1 METEGLTGKTRSK
14 ATDFRRAQPVSGNP
28 AVGRNGVE
36 EINDGGIYDRADLL
50 KAGNLRSG
58 RSVEGGS

>member
-36 EINDGGIYDRADLL
+36 EINDGEIYDRADLL
-50 KAGNLRSG
+50 KAEVKG
-58 RSVEGGS
+58 